1 MNTEHTI
8 WFEKYRPSSLDE
20 YVGDD
25 LLREKLAEYIA
36 TQDIPHLLFHGPAGT
51 GKTTAAK
58 ILVNSIDCDFL
69 FINASDE
76 RGIDTIRDKVK
87 GFASTMGFNPLK
99 IIVLDEMEAITP
111 DAQRAL
117 KNLME
122 VYAMSTRFILTT
134 NHIERII
141 DPLVSRA
148 QTYKLLPPSKKEIAR
163 RITRILK
170 AERIE
175 YDTETVVNLVN
186 TYYPDLRKIINTAQ
200 LQTKEGKLV
209 ISSEEL
215 ESKNVAKFI
224 VGILSGST
232 TMEYKINT
240 IRGYLTDNKIRD
252 FTQLYRVLYDNID
265 SYAGKNISQTII
277 AIADGQFREGQVPD
291 KEINF
296 MATISNIL
304 TI

>member
-8 WFEKYRPSSLDE
+8 WFEKYRPSSLEE
-20 YVGDD
+20 YVGDE

-36 TQDIPHLLFHGPAGT
+36 SQDIPHLLFYGTAGT

-58 ILVNSIDCDFL
+58 ILINNIECDSL

-87 GFASTMGFNPLK
+87 GFASTMGFSPLK
-99 IIVLDEMEAITP
+99 IIVLDEMDAITP

-122 VYAMSTRFILTT
+122 AYAMSTRFILTS

-141 DPLVSRA
+141 DPLISRA

-163 RITRILK
+163 RLSRILK
-170 AERIE
+170 AENVN
-175 YDTETVVNLVN
+175 YDTETVVSLVN

-200 LQTKEGKLV
+200 LQTKDGVLV
-209 ISSEEL
+209 ITPEDL
-215 ESKNVAKFI
+215 QSKNI
-224 VGILSGST
+224 SSSIIILLSGNT
-232 TMEYKINT
+232 ALDYKLNT
-240 IRGYLTDNKIRD
+240 IREYIADNKVRD
-252 FTQLYRVLYDNID
+252 FTQLYSTLYNNIN
-265 SYAGKNISQTII
+265 SYASGKIPQTIN
-277 AIADGQFREGQVPD
+277 AINEGQYKSAFVVD
-291 KEINF
+291 QELNF

>member
-240 IRGYLTDNKIRD
+240 IRGYLADNKIRD